1 MAIMTKAL
9 ILLALLVA
17 VPAAGALAQ
26 AGYIGL
32 YADEAGTAC
41 SVADPGG
48 GQVNVYVIHQ
58 AVSGAAASQWRI
70 APGAGFAM
78 TYLGESS
85 PVVAMGDTQSGVS
98 ASYGSCLASPILLAT
113 VTYLSHGTSASC
125 SYLDVIADPASST
138 GTIEVVDCSSVRLTG
153 VGSRLYVNPDE
164 SCPCGQAN
172 PTRDTD
178 WGRIKAMYAN

>member
-1 MAIMTKAL
+1 MTKTL

-17 VPAAGALAQ
+17 ASAPGAFAQ

-41 SVADPGG
+41 SVTDHGG
-48 GQVNVYVIHQ
+48 SQVNVYVIHQ

-98 ASYGSCLASPILLAT
+98 TSYGSCLASPILLAT
-113 VTYLSHGTSASC
+113 VTYISHGASASC
-125 SYLDVIADPASST
+125 SYLEVVADPASSS
-138 GTIEVVDCSSVRLTG
+138 GTIEVVDCSSQRLTG
-153 VGSRLYVNPDE
+153 VGSRLYVNPDG

-172 PTRDTD
+172 PAQDTD
-178 WGRIKAMYAN
+178 WGRIKSMYAN